1 MDDFLKD
8 KGFVR
13 VALSIYKNG
22 RGIEDGW
29 GDALYMRV

>member
-1 MDDFLKD
+1 M
-8 KGFVR
+8 R

-29 GDALYMRV
+29 GDALYMRI